1 MKKIVI
7 KIFIIFLLFIMIII
21 ISNIIKNIDLNNNN
35 DIIKISNNHINASF
49 TSNDYIKIIKDSE
62 NNINKYKNQ
71 SLEQFSNSNYTPTCI
86 SKIDK
91 ILFINLKFRK
101 DRLKQITNEFNKMGF
116 PQKKLERIDAVS
128 EKYNGHI
135 GCCKSHIKAMDI
147 IIHQK
152 LKYTMV
158 FEDDFV
164 FTVSKQVFDDKIN
177 QFLNQYGDDWDIIQ
191 LASFYV
197 KTEDTNIDDIKKV
210 KRAST
215 SSAYIINLKFAKTLR
230 ANLKESLKQMEN
242 EMREFN
248 RKNNNV
254 LKKKRETKYALDQ
267 NWYSLQRTSE
277 WYLFKPYLGKQGG
290 DAGNSSIMSQKIEG
304 FTSKPIRIYQL
315 KI

>member
-7 KIFIIFLLFIMIII
+7 KFLIIFLLLIMIIV
-21 ISNIIKNIDLNNNN
+21 ISNTITNIDLNKNKN
-35 DIIKISNNHINASF
+35 IIKISDNHIDASF
-49 TSNDYIKIIKDSE
+49 TSNDYIKIIKNTE

-71 SLEQFSNSNYTPTCI
+71 SLEQFSNYIPTCMT
-86 SKIDK
+86 KIDK
-91 ILFINLKFRK
+91 ILFINLKFRT

-116 PQKKLERIDAVS
+116 PKDKIERIDAVS

-135 GCCKSHIKAMDI
+135 GCCKSHIKAMDM

-164 FTVSKQVFDDKIN
+164 FTVSREVFNEKIN
-177 QFLNQYGDDWDIIQ
+177 KFFDEYGDDWDIIQ

-197 KTEDTNIDDIKKV
+197 NTEDTNNIDIKKV
-210 KRAST
+210 NRAST
-215 SSAYIINLKFAKTLR
+215 SSAYIINLKFAKKLR
-230 ANLKESLKQMEN
+230 ENLRGSLKEMEK
-242 EMREFN
+242 EMKEFN

-254 LKKKRETKYALDQ
+254 LKKKRETRYALDQ
-267 NWYSLQRTSE
+267 NWYSLQKASE
-277 WYLFKPYLGKQGG
+277 WYIFKPYLGKQGG
-290 DAGNSSIMSQKIEG
+290 DAGNSSIMSNKIEG
-304 FTSKPIRIYQL
+304 FTSRRPIRIYQL